1 MALKNIRQNYCVKVV
16 CKCKSKKVV
25 SLSFSSILAKIKSN
39 KFIKGIILMIDQ
51 KNTSTEQLVDTIVEG
66 IQEKKGTNIAILDMR
81 EIDSSICQFFIIC
94 DGDSNTHVDAI
105 GNSVEDYVRKKIN
118 DKPFHIE
125 GKENAEWI
133 LVDYVDVV
141 VHIFQKPIRNFY
153 NLEGLWADAK
163 RTDIENLF

>member
-1 MALKNIRQNYCVKVV
+1 
-16 CKCKSKKVV
+16 
-25 SLSFSSILAKIKSN
+25 
-39 KFIKGIILMIDQ
+39 MIDQ
-51 KNTSTEQLVDTIVEG
+51 ENTSTEQLVDTIVEG

-105 GNSVEDYVRKKIN
+105 GDSVEDYVREKIN
-118 DKPFHIE
+118 DKPIHIE
-125 GKENAEWI
+125 GRENAEWI

-141 VHIFQKPIRNFY
+141 VHVFQKPIRSFY

>member
-1 MALKNIRQNYCVKVV
+1 
-16 CKCKSKKVV
+16 
-25 SLSFSSILAKIKSN
+25 
-39 KFIKGIILMIDQ
+39 MIDQ
-51 KNTSTEQLVDTIVEG
+51 ENTSAEQLVDTIVEG

-105 GNSVEDYVRKKIN
+105 GNSVEDYVREKIN

-125 GKENAEWI
+125 GRENAEWI

-141 VHIFQKPIRNFY
+141 VHIFQKPIRSFY